1 MKALG
6 TLHLG
11 FLGAGAIAE
20 ALIRGLTSTGVAK
33 PEQIHV
39 TNRGNHVRL
48 AELQTRYGVNTYA
61 LASDAFAHVDV
72 ILICTKPRDVPTAL
86 AYIAPFA
93 PRDALYVSIAAG
105 IDIATIEGALS
116 QSKSGYEEPRK
127 RIVRAMPNTSSI
139 VLCSA
144 TGYALNHACTPE
156 DEAVVRTLLG
166 AVGRAYP
173 LEESLLNAVTGLS
186 GSGPAYVYYLAE
198 AMTQGGIDVGLD
210 PHTATELVVETLF
223 GAAQMLRER
232 VAPPATLRKQ
242 VTSPNGTTMAGL
254 AVLDAYSFT
263 DAVRSAIKRATERSA
278 ELGDALSRETRE
290 S

>member
-20 ALIRGLTSTGVAK
+20 ALIRGLTTTGVAR

-39 TNRGNHVRL
+39 TNRGNRSRL
-48 AELQTRYGVNTYA
+48 EELQLRYGVNTYA
-61 LASDAFAHVDV
+61 LASDALAHVDV

-86 AYIAPFA
+86 TTIAPFV
-93 PRDALYVSIAAG
+93 PRDVLYVSIAAG
-105 IDIATIEGALS
+105 VSIATIESSLTTAKGCLDRS
-116 QSKSGYEEPRK
+116 RK
-127 RIVRAMPNTSSI
+127 RIVRAMPNTSSV

-144 TGYALNHACTPE
+144 TGYALSHACTPE
-156 DEAVVRTLLG
+156 DEAVVRTLLS

-173 LEESLLNAVTGLS
+173 LDESLLNAVTGLS

-232 VAPPATLRKQ
+232 VAPPTALRKQ

-263 DAVRSAIKRATERSA
+263 DAVRAAIKRATERSA
-278 ELGDALSRETRE
+278 ELGDEFTRE
-290 S
+290 AQES